1 MLYIELIL
9 KQEVFMKNLFI
20 LSYLICAFFG
30 ITCEQTLIADVYDPS
45 HATITATNNYP
56 KVGETVTFTATPYAN
71 LFYYWSMDGDSAM
84 SLGTNQYS
92 RQIQKA
98 GPVNVYLVISD
109 ANGQRYFNEAYRVI
123 GVQQPQIFASN
134 QSPKVGEYV
143 TFSAAELPAGYSYV
157 WAMDGDAQWTAGNQI
172 NRQMLR
178 EGANN
183 IYLKA
188 VNSLGQ
194 EYFNYTSQIVV
205 ASNTPTTPT
214 TPVRYGFVPSGNV
227 CYQTDW
233 GLLTMTFS
241 HEGFQ
246 WVSGTFVQK
255 EGDTATRVGDI
266 KKAILAQNPPMV
278 KTTWEESSGRH
289 GDIEIYFGENFST
302 FTGKYS
308 FGEGNPPTL
317 EFNGKWVD
325 CPSTRTG
332 GGS

>member
-1 MLYIELIL
+1 
-9 KQEVFMKNLFI
+9 MKHLFFPF
-20 LSYLICAFFG
+20 YLICAFFG
-30 ITCEQTLIADVYDPS
+30 ITWGQTLIADVYDPS

-71 LFYYWSMDGDSAM
+71 LLYYWSMDGDAGM

-98 GPVNVYLVISD
+98 GPVNVYLVVSD
-109 ANGQRYFNEAYRVI
+109 TYGRQYFNAAYRVI
-123 GVQQPQIFASN
+123 GVQQPQIYASN

-143 TFSAAELPAGYSYV
+143 TFSAPELPAGYSYV
-157 WAMDGDAQWTAGNQI
+157 WAMDGDAQWTAGNQFM
-172 NRQMLR
+172 RQMLR
-178 EGANN
+178 EGTNN

-188 VNSLGQ
+188 INSLGQ
-194 EYFNYTSQIVV
+194 EYFNYTSPIVV
-205 ASNTPTTPT
+205 ASNSSTIP
-214 TPVRYGFVPSGNV
+214 TPVRYGSVPTGYV

-255 EGDTATRVGDI
+255 EGDNVTRIGDI
-266 KKAILAQNPPMV
+266 KKAILALNPPMV

-289 GDIEIYFGENFST
+289 GDIEIFFGENFNT
-302 FTGKYS
+302 FTGKYG
-308 FGEGNPPTL
+308 FAEGNPPTH
-317 EFNGKWVD
+317 EFNGKRVD
-325 CPSTRTG
+325 CAPRSTG
-332 GGS
+332 GGSA